1 MNKIN
6 LCALIIVLSSV
17 TGVHHSMFVANF
29 IYYVIHFSKEEGG
42 LVPTLLWRGS
52 QSSLNCLVFSLV
64 REFRSVLKAEAKR
77 GDVRSLLTIP
87 IVWGLNQLTIHM
99 VRRFGWINR
108 KDWCFQAGSVRRR
121 VALFHLGSRTR
132 NFYIAKYRMGD

>member
-87 IVWGLNQLTIHM
+87 IVWARINKSFVSTRSNTIHPPG
-99 VRRFGWINR
+99 FIT
-108 KDWCFQAGSVRRR
+108 CF
-121 VALFHLGSRTR
+121 
-132 NFYIAKYRMGD
+132 FYFQIDYFIQ